1 MPGHGARALSAH
13 ASPVSD
19 TASQSS
25 VLSACLSA
33 HPAAQPGTV
42 VHPLLF
48 YPFVICSF
56 CCRARGGRRANM
68 VRINLLS
75 ALLAVATI
83 TRAAEELKAPEV
95 VPGAYI
101 VEYEDDMVS

>member
-1 MPGHGARALSAH
+1 
-13 ASPVSD
+13 
-19 TASQSS
+19 
-25 VLSACLSA
+25 
-33 HPAAQPGTV
+33 
-42 VHPLLF
+42 
-48 YPFVICSF
+48 
-56 CCRARGGRRANM
+56 M